1 MFSQIYFADKLPFQ
15 LLPILQNFSGK
26 LLRLEIGKQNFQ
38 ENGMENLSKT
48 SEKTEQVTQKLHIQR
63 SERGINK

>member
-1 MFSQIYFADKLPFQ
+1 MFSQIYSADKLPFQ

-48 SEKTEQVTQKLHIQR
+48 SEKTEHVTQKLHIQR